1 MKTMT
6 SVTLF
11 LVTLFRVYAS
21 VYGQNASADAR
32 IEALLSRMTLEEK
45 IGQMNQ
51 RSGFSEDETEA
62 IMQGQIGSLQN
73 VAGAEQ
79 TNRIQRIAVEESRL
93 GIPILFG
100 IDVIHGFRTI
110 FPIPLAQ
117 ACAWDPDL
125 VKQIEVI
132 AAKEARAAGIHWTFS
147 PMVDI
152 ARDARWGRIAE
163 GAGEDPYLGS
173 VLAAARVQGFQGTD
187 VSSPQSIMAC
197 VKHYVAYGQ
206 ADAGRDYNRVDVSK
220 KTLYEIYL
228 PPFKAGVEAGVMS
241 VMSAFNTISGIPAT
255 ANLFTLRDILR
266 GQWGFGG
273 FVVSDWGSIQEL
285 VVHGFAANNADAAKK
300 ALQAGVDMDMMG
312 HIYGSYLLELVR
324 TGDVPSSLV
333 DDAVRRILMAKDALG
348 LFNMPYND
356 VEKENNILLHEDH
369 LAYARHAAGRSMV
382 LLKNE
387 NHLLP
392 LNKNIKSIAVIG
404 PLADSRDD
412 YLGTWACMGRSEDV
426 VTVLEGLRNN
436 VASGTTIQYAKG
448 CDVLDE
454 DNTGFAEA
462 VTIAEQSDVVIA
474 VVGESRDMSGEA
486 ASRTSLDVPGRQQDL
501 LEVLHET
508 GVPIVV
514 VLMNGRPLSIPWM
527 AEHIPAIL
535 EAWHPGVQGGNAVA
549 DVLLG
554 DTNPSGKLTV
564 SFPWTVG
571 QCPIYYN
578 HENTGRPAGE
588 DKYTS
593 KYLDCP
599 ETPLFPFGYGLSYTT
614 FEYSNLRLSQDAIE
628 PGGTLTV
635 RADITNTGA
644 VEGEEI
650 VQLYIR
656 DIVAS
661 WVRPVKELKGFQKI
675 HLRPG
680 EKKTVEFSIGPK
692 ETGFYD
698 PEGRF
703 IVQPG
708 DFKIWIAWNSADGL
722 EGQFRVQ

>member
-1 MKTMT
+1 MKAWKSITVFFI
-6 SVTLF
+6 SIIL
-11 LVTLFRVYAS
+11 LSAS
-21 VYGQNASADAR
+21 VYGQNAPVNTR
-32 IEALLSRMTLEEK
+32 IQELLSRMTLEEK

-51 RSGFSEDETEA
+51 RSGFSEDDTEA
-62 IMQGQIGSLQN
+62 VKQGRIGSLLN

-79 TNRIQRIAVEESRL
+79 TNRIQRMAVEESRL
-93 GIPILFG
+93 GIPILLG

-117 ACAWDPDL
+117 ACAWEPDL
-125 VKQIEVI
+125 VRQIEAI
-132 AAKEARAAGIHWTFS
+132 AAKEARAAGIHWTFA

-173 VLAAARVQGFQGTD
+173 VLAAARVQGFQGAD

-220 KTLYEIYL
+220 KTLYEIYF

-241 VMSAFNTISGIPAT
+241 VMSAFNTINGIPAT
-255 ANLFTLRDILR
+255 ANLFTLRELLR
-266 GQWGFGG
+266 GQWGFDG

-285 VVHGFAANNADAAKK
+285 VVHGFAANSADAAKK
-300 ALQAGVDMDMMG
+300 SLQAGVDMDMMG

-333 DDAVRRILMAKDALG
+333 DDAVRRILMAKATLG
-348 LFNMPYND
+348 LFDQPYTD
-356 VEKENNILLHEDH
+356 PAKESDILLHKDH
-369 LAYARHAAGRSMV
+369 LAYARYAAGRSMV

-412 YLGTWACMGRSEDV
+412 YLGTWACMGRSEEV
-426 VTVLEGLRNN
+426 VTILEGLRKN
-436 VASGTTIQYAKG
+436 VASGTMIQYAKG

-454 DNTGFAEA
+454 DNTDFAEA
-462 VTIAEQSDVVIA
+462 VAIAEQSDVVIA

-486 ASRTSLDVPGRQQDL
+486 ASRTSLDLPGKQKEL
-501 LEVLHET
+501 LEVLYET

-514 VLMNGRPLSIPWM
+514 VLMNGRPLSIPWV

-571 QCPIYYN
+571 QCPIHYN

-614 FEYSNLRLSQDAIE
+614 FEYRNLRLSQDAIA
-628 PGGTLTV
+628 PDGTLTV

-661 WVRPVKELKGFQKI
+661 RVRPVKELKGFQKI

-692 ETGFYD
+692 ELGFHD
-698 PEGRF
+698 SEGRF
-703 IVQPG
+703 VVEPG
-708 DFKIWIAWNSADGL
+708 NFKLWITWNSAEGL
-722 EGQFRVQ
+722 EGQFIVQ

>member
-1 MKTMT
+1 MKVWKSIT
-6 SVTLF
+6 VFFVAIF
-11 LVTLFRVYAS
+11 LLIVS
-21 VYGQNASADAR
+21 VYGQESPTNAK
-32 IEALLSRMTLEEK
+32 IETLLSRMTLEDK
-45 IGQMNQ
+45 IGQLNQ
-51 RSGFSEDETEA
+51 HSGFSEDEIEA
-62 IMQGQIGSLQN
+62 VKQGQIGSLLN

-79 TNRIQRIAVEESRL
+79 TNRIQRMAVEESRM

-125 VKQIEVI
+125 VRQIEAI

-173 VLAAARVQGFQGTD
+173 VLAAARVQGFQGMD
-187 VSSPQSIMAC
+187 VSSSQSIMAC

-206 ADAGRDYNRVDVSK
+206 ADAGRDYNRVDVSR

-255 ANLFTLRDILR
+255 ANPFTLREVLR

-285 VVHGFAANNADAAKK
+285 VVHGFAANGADAAQK

-312 HIYGSYLLELVR
+312 HIYGSHLLELVC

-333 DDAVRRILMAKDALG
+333 DEAVRRILTAKAALG
-348 LFNMPYND
+348 LFDQPYVD
-356 VEKENNILLHEDH
+356 PDKEGDILLHKDH

-392 LNKNIKSIAVIG
+392 LHKNMKSIAVIG
-404 PLADSRDD
+404 PLFDSKDD

-426 VTVLEGLRNN
+426 VTILEGLRNN
-436 VASGTTIQYAKG
+436 VSSGTTIQYAKG
-448 CDVLDE
+448 CNVLDE
-454 DNTGFAEA
+454 DNTDFAEA

-474 VVGESRDMSGEA
+474 VVGESCDMSGEA
-486 ASRTSLDVPGRQQDL
+486 ASRTQLDLPGKQREL
-501 LEVLHET
+501 LEALHET
-508 GVPIVV
+508 GTPIVV
-514 VLMNGRPLSIPWM
+514 VLMNGRPLSIPWV

-535 EAWHPGVQGGNAVA
+535 EIWHPGVQGGNAVA

-578 HENTGRPAGE
+578 HENTGRPADE
-588 DKYTS
+588 NKYTS

-599 ETPLFPFGYGLSYTT
+599 DTPLFPFGHGLSYTT
-614 FEYSNLRLSQDAIE
+614 FEYGNLRLSQDAIE
-628 PGGTLTV
+628 RDGTLTV

-656 DIVAS
+656 DMIAS
-661 WVRPVKELKGFQKI
+661 LVRPVKELKGFQKI

-708 DFKIWIAWNSADGL
+708 DFKLWIAWNSADGL
-722 EGQFRVQ
+722 EGQFRLQ